1 MTSRATKDIA
11 VMNDRRTQNRKNK
24 SVIFGLGDSGLSVA
38 RFLHRQ
44 GEDFVLVDTRD
55 IPPNIATINAEFP
68 EHRKVFGN
76 LDGFDLTSFSQII
89 ISPGLARSEPI
100 AQRAIES
107 DIPVLGDIEI
117 FYRNAK
123 APIIAITGSNGKSSV
138 VTLVTEMLKEAGLSA
153 LCGGNI
159 GIPALDLLTHSVP
172 DYYVLEVSSFQLESI
187 QDFSPNIAAILN
199 LSPDHMD
206 RYTSF
211 SEYVATKFKIVEKAT
226 SIVLHHDE
234 LDVLANYNLVPTA
247 TFSGQR
253 TSKADYKIIGEDRSL
268 SLSVNGVASIE
279 TQTLSLRGTHNI
291 ENALAAMAI
300 TDLAGITLSAQ
311 ATVLGNFSGLEHRT
325 EFVGRWNDV
334 TWINDSKGTNV
345 GATVAALTGVFSAKE
360 QGILIA
366 GGVGK
371 GADFSIL
378 RGAIAQHTPAVILF
392 GQDASTI
399 AAAIEGAAE
408 VHLVADLEAAIRMAN
423 STAEPG
429 STVLF
434 SPACASFDM
443 FTDYQ
448 QRGKIFKQLV
458 NEVNSQ

>member
-1 MTSRATKDIA
+1 M
-11 VMNDRRTQNRKNK
+11 
-24 SVIFGLGDSGLSVA
+24 
-38 RFLHRQ
+38 
-44 GEDFVLVDTRD
+44 
-55 IPPNIATINAEFP
+55 
-68 EHRKVFGN
+68 
-76 LDGFDLTSFSQII
+76 
-89 ISPGLARSEPI
+89 
-100 AQRAIES
+100 
-107 DIPVLGDIEI
+107 
-117 FYRNAK
+117 
-123 APIIAITGSNGKSSV
+123 
-138 VTLVTEMLKEAGLSA
+138 
-153 LCGGNI
+153 
-159 GIPALDLLTHSVP
+159 
-172 DYYVLEVSSFQLESI
+172 
-187 QDFSPNIAAILN
+187 
-199 LSPDHMD
+199 
-206 RYTSF
+206 
-211 SEYVATKFKIVEKAT
+211 
-226 SIVLHHDE
+226 LHHDE

-345 GATVAALTGVFSAKE
+345 GATVAALTGVFSEKE

-392 GQDASTI
+392 GQDASAI
-399 AAAIEGAAE
+399 AAAIKGAAE